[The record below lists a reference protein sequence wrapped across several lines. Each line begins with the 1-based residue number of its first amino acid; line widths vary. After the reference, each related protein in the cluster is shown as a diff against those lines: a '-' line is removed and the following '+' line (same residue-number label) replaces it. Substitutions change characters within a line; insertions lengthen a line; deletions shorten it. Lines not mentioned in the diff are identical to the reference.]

1 MQYIIS
7 LVLGYLLGS
16 INGSMIVS
24 KCLGKDIRNYG
35 SGNAGATNT
44 LRVFGKKAVIAVSL
58 IDFLKGI
65 FAVLFAK
72 LLFDGDVF
80 VYIAGAAAILGHIF
94 PVFFGFRGGKGV
106 LTSFAV
112 MIAAQ
117 PLAALI
123 IGALAIAIMA
133 ITKYV
138 SLGSCI
144 GALLFIIYP
153 FVFFKS
159 IELCVFCVFCGVT
172 VIVKHKS
179 NIKRLLNGTERK
191 LGEKSE

>member
-24 KCLGKDIRNYG
+24 KSLGKDIRNYG

-44 LRVFGKKAVIAVSL
+44 LRVFGKKAVVAVSL
-58 IDFLKGI
+58 IDVLKGI
-65 FAVLFAK
+65 LSVLFAR
-72 LLFDGDVF
+72 LLFAGDIF
-80 VYIAGAAAILGHIF
+80 VYIAGGAAILGHIF
-94 PVFFGFRGGKGV
+94 PIFFDFRGGKGV
-106 LTSFAV
+106 LTSFSV
-112 MIAAQ
+112 MIAAE
-117 PLAALI
+117 PFAALI
-123 IGALAIAIMA
+123 IGVIAIGIMA
-133 ITKYV
+133 VTKYV

-144 GALLFIIYP
+144 GAILFIIYP

-159 IELCVFCVFCGVT
+159 ISLCVFCAFCGVV

-179 NIKRLLNGTERK
+179 NIKRLLSGTERK